1 MRSVLDNDGWNRIE
15 RLVGEL
21 RAIESWDAEYWRNS
35 DPEADKMLAFV
46 ARQERRAEILSQ
58 LLTLFRDWM
67 VVVRDRG
74 TTRKSSQRTE
84 GDLRQRR
91 IS

>member
-1 MRSVLDNDGWNRIE
+1 
-15 RLVGEL
+15 
-21 RAIESWDAEYWRNS
+21 
-35 DPEADKMLAFV
+35 MLAFV